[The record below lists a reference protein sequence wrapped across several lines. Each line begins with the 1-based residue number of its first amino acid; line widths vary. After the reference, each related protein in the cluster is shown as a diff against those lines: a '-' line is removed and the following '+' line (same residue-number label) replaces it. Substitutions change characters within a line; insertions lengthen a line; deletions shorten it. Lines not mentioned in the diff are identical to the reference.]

1 MDASVLY
8 KGPDG
13 SNVIFMTQ
21 VSEPPPE
28 RDTFTDPETGV
39 SVEAE
44 LAGANGR
51 DRDLSR
57 SGDAPSLSHRMSNV
71 STKSGRVPRL

>member
-21 VSEPPPE
+21 VSDPPPE
-28 RDTFTDPETGV
+28 RDTFTDPDTGV

-44 LAGANGR
+44 LAGVTEGTAIYREAGM
-51 DRDLSR
+51 
-57 SGDAPSLSHRMSNV
+57 AP
-71 STKSGRVPRL
+71 P

>member
-8 KGPDG
+8 QGPDG

-21 VSEPPPE
+21 VSDPPPE
-28 RDTFTDPETGV
+28 RDTFTDPDAGV

-44 LAGANGR
+44 LAGVTEGTAIYRQVGM
-51 DRDLSR
+51 
-57 SGDAPSLSHRMSNV
+57 P
-71 STKSGRVPRL
+71 PP